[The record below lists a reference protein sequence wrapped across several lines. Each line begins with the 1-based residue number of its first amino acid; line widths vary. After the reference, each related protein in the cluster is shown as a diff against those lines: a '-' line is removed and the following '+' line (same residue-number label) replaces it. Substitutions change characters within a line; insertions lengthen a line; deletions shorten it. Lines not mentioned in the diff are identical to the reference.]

1 MKTQTETAVTTAT
14 VKKPVKSKLPELAP
28 ELQAQFIAYFMQR
41 YPLTKKIK
49 IKRHY
54 DRYLVRVKY
63 RGESPRRAFRVE
75 GRSYEQLV
83 IRTEFSYHIV
93 RGLPWATNG

>member
-1 MKTQTETAVTTAT
+1 METLTETAVPAT
-14 VKKPVKSKLPELAP
+14 ETKPKRKSVSALPE
-28 ELQAQFIAYFMQR
+28 ELKAQFIEYFMQR

-93 RGLPWATNG
+93 RGLPWATNR